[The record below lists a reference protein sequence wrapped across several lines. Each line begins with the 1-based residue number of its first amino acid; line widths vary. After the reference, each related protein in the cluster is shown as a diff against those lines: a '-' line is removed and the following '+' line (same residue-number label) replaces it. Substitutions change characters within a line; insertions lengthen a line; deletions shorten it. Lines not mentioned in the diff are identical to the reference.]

1 MSKII
6 GIDLGTTFSAVA
18 AVEAG
23 KPHIIENAEGARTT
37 PSIVAINQKRERLVG
52 VLAHRQMITNPQN
65 TIFGIKR
72 LIGRKFNDPT
82 IQKDLSTYPFEI
94 REASDKTIEVKIG
107 EKWHKPV
114 QISAMI
120 LEKLKQ
126 DATSKLGEKVEE
138 AVITVPAYFNDAQR
152 QDTKAAGEIAGLKV
166 RRIINEPTAA
176 ALAYGLTKKKDQ
188 QILVCDF
195 GGGTFDVSILDI
207 SKDTI
212 EVIGTGGDTHLGG
225 NDFDQ
230 EISNWIV
237 DKFKQDQ
244 GIDLSKDKLALQRI
258 REAAEKAKKELS
270 NAIQTEINLPF
281 VTSGDDGPK
290 HLQFTLSRAELEKM
304 TDSYI
309 QRAIDITKS
318 VLKDAKLEPKDIEEI
333 ILVGGQTRMP
343 KIQER
348 IQELFGKEPNKSINP
363 DEVVAMGAA
372 IQGGILQ
379 GDVKD
384 ILLLDVIP
392 LSLGI
397 ETLGAVMTK
406 LIEKNTTIPTKK
418 TQIFSTASD
427 NQPSVEI
434 NVLQGER
441 TMAVDNKSLGKFV
454 LSDIPSAPKGTP
466 QIEVIFD
473 INADGILSVS
483 ATDKATGKKQ
493 SITVKQAASI
503 SKDEIEKMKKEAE
516 EHAEEDKKVK
526 ELIEL
531 KNSAEALIYAS
542 EKTLKQAEGKIE
554 AGTKKEIEGKIE
566 ILKKAREGDDAS
578 EIKKATED
586 LSNSIQTVGATLY
599 KQQQD
604 KDNKDSSSENK
615 DSSSK
620 SKDNDKEK
628 NKEEKKDNNS

>member
-6 GIDLGTTFSAVA
+6 GIDLGTTFSAIA

-37 PSIVAINQKRERLVG
+37 PSIVAINQKGERLVG

-309 QRAIDITKS
+309 QRAIDITKN

-397 ETLGAVMTK
+397 ETLGGVMTK

-441 TMAVDNKSLGKFV
+441 TMAGDNKSLGKFV

-493 SITVKQAASI
+493 SIIVKQTASI

-516 EHAEEDKKVK
+516 EHAEEDKKIK
-526 ELIEL
+526 ELIEC

-554 AGTKKEIEGKIE
+554 ANTKKEIEGKIE

-604 KDNKDSSSENK
+604 KDNKDSPKEN
-615 DSSSK
+615 
-620 SKDNDKEK
+620 KDNDKEK
-628 NKEEKKDNNS
+628 DKEEKKDDNS

>member
-6 GIDLGTTFSAVA
+6 GIDLGTTFSAIA

-23 KPHIIENAEGARTT
+23 EPHIIENAEGARTT
-37 PSIVAINQKRERLVG
+37 PSIVAINQKGERLVG

-82 IQKDLSTYPFEI
+82 IQKDLSSYPFEI

-120 LEKLKQ
+120 LEKLKR
-126 DATSKLGEKVEE
+126 DATSKLGEEVKE

-258 REAAEKAKKELS
+258 RESAEKAKKELS

-281 VTSGDDGPK
+281 ITSGDDGPK

-304 TDSYI
+304 TDGYI
-309 QRAIDITKS
+309 QRGIDIIKS
-318 VLKDAKLEPKDIEEI
+318 VLKDAKLEPKEIEEI

-343 KIQER
+343 KIQEK

-379 GDVKD
+379 GDMKD

-397 ETLGAVMTK
+397 ETLGGVMTK
-406 LIEKNTTIPTKK
+406 LIEKNSTIPTKK

-427 NQPSVEI
+427 SQPSVEI

-441 TMAVDNKSLGKFV
+441 TMASDNKNLGKFV
-454 LSDIPSAPKGTP
+454 LGDIPSAPKGTP
-466 QIEVIFD
+466 QIEVTFD
-473 INADGILSVS
+473 IDADGILSVS

-493 SITVKQAASI
+493 SITVRQTASI
-503 SKDEIEKMKKEAE
+503 SKDEIETMKKEAE

-531 KNSAEALIYAS
+531 KNGAEALI
-542 EKTLKQAEGKIE
+542 L
-554 AGTKKEIEGKIE
+554 
-566 ILKKAREGDDAS
+566 RH
-578 EIKKATED
+578 
-586 LSNSIQTVGATLY
+586 
-599 KQQQD
+599 
-604 KDNKDSSSENK
+604 
-615 DSSSK
+615 
-620 SKDNDKEK
+620 
-628 NKEEKKDNNS
+628 

>member
-6 GIDLGTTFSAVA
+6 GIDLGTTFSAIA

-37 PSIVAINQKRERLVG
+37 PSIVAINQKGERLVG

-176 ALAYGLTKKKDQ
+176 ALAYGLTKEKDQ

-397 ETLGAVMTK
+397 ETLGGVMTK

-441 TMAVDNKSLGKFV
+441 TMAGDNKSLGKFV

-483 ATDKATGKKQ
+483 ATDKATGK
-493 SITVKQAASI
+493 
-503 SKDEIEKMKKEAE
+503 
-516 EHAEEDKKVK
+516 
-526 ELIEL
+526 
-531 KNSAEALIYAS
+531 
-542 EKTLKQAEGKIE
+542 
-554 AGTKKEIEGKIE
+554 
-566 ILKKAREGDDAS
+566 
-578 EIKKATED
+578 
-586 LSNSIQTVGATLY
+586 
-599 KQQQD
+599 
-604 KDNKDSSSENK
+604 
-615 DSSSK
+615 
-620 SKDNDKEK
+620 
-628 NKEEKKDNNS
+628 NNR

>member
-82 IQKDLSTYPFEI
+82 IQRDLSTYPFEI

-176 ALAYGLTKKKDQ
+176 ALAYGLTKEKDQ

>member
-37 PSIVAINQKRERLVG
+37 PSIVAINQKGERLVG

-82 IQKDLSTYPFEI
+82 IQRDLSTYPFEI

-176 ALAYGLTKKKDQ
+176 ALAYGLTKEKDQ

>member
-37 PSIVAINQKRERLVG
+37 PSIVAINQKGERLVG

>member
-37 PSIVAINQKRERLVG
+37 PSIVAINQKGERLVG

-82 IQKDLSTYPFEI
+82 IQRDLSTYPFEI